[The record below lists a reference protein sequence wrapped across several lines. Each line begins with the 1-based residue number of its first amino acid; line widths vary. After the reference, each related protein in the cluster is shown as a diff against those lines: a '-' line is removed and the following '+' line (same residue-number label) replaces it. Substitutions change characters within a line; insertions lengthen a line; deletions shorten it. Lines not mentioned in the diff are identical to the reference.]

1 MKSLRISAP
10 GQTRIIDLPLP
21 TPGHGE
27 VLLRVM
33 ASGICGT
40 DVHILRGE
48 YMGGY
53 PVIPGH
59 EFSGIVE
66 AVGEGVTRVKPGER
80 AAVEPNIPCEHCEEC
95 LNNRENFCLNWK
107 AVGVSLPGGMSEYVL
122 APQQAVFATGELPFD
137 QGAFMEPLSCVLHG
151 LEQLSPRPGE
161 RVLLAG
167 AGPIGM
173 LLLRGL
179 RLGGVS
185 QVDVVERGAGRLA
198 LAASEG
204 AGEAWSSL
212 EQARGGGYDCA
223 VDATG
228 SPAVMAALLEP
239 VRPGGR
245 VLWFGVPPK
254 DSRLELS
261 PFTVFQKGL
270 TIHGSFTS
278 KRNSYQAL
286 RLLQSGRLRVDDL
299 VSHHLPLEQFEH
311 GVRLIESGAE
321 NVMKVIITPNGPL
334 N

>member
-1 MKSLRISAP
+1 
-10 GQTRIIDLPLP
+10 
-21 TPGHGE
+21 
-27 VLLRVM
+27 
-33 ASGICGT
+33 
-40 DVHILRGE
+40 
-48 YMGGY
+48 
-53 PVIPGH
+53 
-59 EFSGIVE
+59 
-66 AVGEGVTRVKPGER
+66 
-80 AAVEPNIPCEHCEEC
+80 
-95 LNNRENFCLNWK
+95 
-107 AVGVSLPGGMSEYVL
+107 
-122 APQQAVFATGELPFD
+122 
-137 QGAFMEPLSCVLHG
+137 
-151 LEQLSPRPGE
+151 
-161 RVLLAG
+161 
-167 AGPIGM
+167 
-173 LLLRGL
+173 
-179 RLGGVS
+179 
-185 QVDVVERGAGRLA
+185 VDVVERGAGRLA

-212 EQARGGGYDCA
+212 EQARGGGYDCV

-278 KRNSYQAL
+278 RRNSYQAL

-321 NVMKVIITPNGPL
+321 NVMKVIITPNEPL